1 MPHALQ
7 GASRHLDV
15 ADRSNLDRQEFDER
29 RQPGDA
35 VGRQAV
41 FLFADP
47 ARVVPGRGGI
57 VPEPLL
63 AVVVVLTVAV

>member
-7 GASRHLDV
+7 DASRHLDV

-47 ARVVPGRGGI
+47 ARVVSGRGGI